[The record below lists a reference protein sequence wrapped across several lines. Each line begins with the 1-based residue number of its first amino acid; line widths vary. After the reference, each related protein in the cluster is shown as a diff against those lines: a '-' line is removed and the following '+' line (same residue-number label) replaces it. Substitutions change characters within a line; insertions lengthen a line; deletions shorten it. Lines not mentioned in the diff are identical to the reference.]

1 MPYKVVLASTCV
13 SLYMKLKCV
22 SFDMQVKFNLGSI
35 LCGIPFIKQ
44 SLQSSSNI
52 DNEQHSHVHTYDFG

>member
-1 MPYKVVLASTCV
+1 MLYKVVLASMCK
-13 SLYMKLKCV
+13 SLHETYKYV

-52 DNEQHSHVHTYDFG
+52 DNEQHSHVHT